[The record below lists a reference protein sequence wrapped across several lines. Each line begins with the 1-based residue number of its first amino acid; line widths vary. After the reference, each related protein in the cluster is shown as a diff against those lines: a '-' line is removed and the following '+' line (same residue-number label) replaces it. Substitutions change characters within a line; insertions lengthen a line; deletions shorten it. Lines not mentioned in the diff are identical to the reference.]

1 MLHATSTAGPKSHV
15 QTAPSLKGPL
25 GMVESQDESGMR
37 ISDSLMDRELVWTA
51 TGLTSSFCM
60 SEKFTVTCLATGVWG
75 FDYYCSIIYLI
86 LTNLDIECT
95 MDKEDFSKQHYG
107 KLRQKSSQF

>member
-1 MLHATSTAGPKSHV
+1 MSHATSTARPKSHV

-25 GMVESQDESGMR
+25 GTVESQDESGVG
-37 ISDSLMDRELVWTA
+37 ISEPLMGRELVWTA
-51 TGLTSSFCM
+51 TRLTGSFCM
-60 SEKFTVTCLATGVWG
+60 SEKFTVICLATGVWG

-86 LTNLDIECT
+86 LTNLDIEST
-95 MDKEDFSKQHYG
+95 VDKEDFSKQHYG